1 VTTKLRQSAASR
13 TQQPAQQGTDLQF
26 DSSVRMD
33 DTAARRRFSR
43 RHKFAGA
50 GLTLVLAAAGSVA
63 FSDVAS
69 ANNTAGAGSAPLG
82 STSYAV
88 PAGALYVSPSG
99 SDSAA
104 GTSAAPLKTVNRA
117 VAVAAS
123 GKTVVLKAGTYH
135 ETVNVPSNKTINFQS
150 AAGAVV
156 YFDGSSVVSGWTQS
170 GSTWIRTGWT
180 AKFNST
186 PSYDGTVL
194 TQANW
199 GFVNPAYPMASHPDQ
214 MWVDGTALTQVA
226 SAAAV
231 TAGTFYSD
239 YTNNRI
245 VLGTNPSGHEVRASD
260 LGIAMTLNSAYSS
273 IRGIGFRRYAT
284 AVPDMGAIRV
294 LGANAVLEN
303 DIVSDM
309 ATTGI
314 SMLKTNQKVTH
325 VTLRN
330 NGMLGMHANNAD
342 GIVVN
347 GVLATNNNLQH
358 FNTSPVAGGIKMSRT
373 RGVTVKNSVLS
384 NNLGTGLW
392 LDESTYN
399 AVIVGNLIT
408 SNQKHGISFEI
419 SALAVIADNI
429 ISGSTSDGIK
439 INDSANVRIWNNTLS
454 GNTRNIEFLQDSREY
469 SNMSVFGHDTRQ
481 PYPDPTMT
489 WKIGNSQVLNNKLPR
504 GGTTTNVNVRDYTN
518 TRSTAQMGFVI
529 DGNLFTRTTTSDMDA
544 ILQGAGATLIVAKT
558 VSNIAAAGVGTHNA
572 EVSLGVATANAST
585 VYARPL
591 PADIAAIIGQTAG
604 VAVVGAF

>member
-1 VTTKLRQSAASR
+1 MTTKLRQSAASR
-13 TQQPAQQGTDLQF
+13 TRQSAQESTASQF
-26 DSSVRMD
+26 ASSVQTD
-33 DTAARRRFSR
+33 DTAARRRFNR
-43 RHKFAGA
+43 RYKFAGA
-50 GLTLVLAAAGSVA
+50 GLTFILAAAGSVA

-82 STSYAV
+82 STAYAV

-117 VAVAAS
+117 VAVASS
-123 GKTVVLKAGTYH
+123 GKTVVLKSGTYH
-135 ETVNVPSNKTINFQS
+135 ESVTVPSNKTINFQS

-170 GSTWIRTGWT
+170 GATWIRTGWT
-180 AKFNST
+180 AKFDPT

-214 MWVDGTALTQVA
+214 LWVDGTALTQVA

-231 TAGTFYSD
+231 KAGTFYSD
-239 YTNNRI
+239 YSGNRI

-260 LGIAMTLNSAYSS
+260 LGIAMTVNSANSS

-294 LGANAVLEN
+294 LGANAVVEN
-303 DIVSDM
+303 DIVSEM

-325 VTLRN
+325 VTLMN

-342 GIVVN
+342 GIVVSN
-347 GVLATNNNLQH
+347 VLATNNNLQH

-373 RGVTVKNSVLS
+373 RGVTVRNSVLS
-384 NNLGTGLW
+384 NNIGTGLW

-399 AVIVGNLIT
+399 AVVVGNVI
-408 SNQKHGISFEI
+408 SNNQKHGISYEI
-419 SALAVIADNI
+419 SATALIADNI
-429 ISGSTSDGIK
+429 ISGSASDAIK

-481 PYPDPTMT
+481 KFPDPTMT
-489 WKIGNSQVLNNKLPR
+489 WKIGNSQVMNNKLSR

-518 TRSTAQMGFVI
+518 KRSTAQMGFVI
-529 DGNLFTRTTTSDMDA
+529 DGNLFTRTTAGDVDA
-544 ILQGAGATLIVAKT
+544 IMQAAGAKLTVAKT
-558 VSNIAAAGVGTHNA
+558 VSAIAATGVGSHNA
-572 EVSLGVATANAST
+572 EVSLGVATANAAT

-591 PADIAAIIGQTAG
+591 PADIAAIIGRPAG
-604 VAVVGAF
+604 IAQVGAF